1 MGEARFNFF
10 TPLGAC
16 YFILLSKMRSANE
29 VTLVDA
35 VYGTSL
41 SACAAAGTEIVI
53 DGREVVLYGDS
64 TLRTGLLALHTADTA
79 VGAILTGESTLIL
92 VGALNDNARG
102 IVDEVDDT
110 VGALTNADATADTLA
125 GVNVCYTVFD
135 GYSILGTNARAV
147 TVAKASIGTELVAAV
162 RHVCGKAG
170 LVTLVVTLSGC
181 NIACAV
187 AGNVC
192 NLLYNVLSLNTED
205 SCDLPCGTVT
215 AGNTEVGLVGR
226 LFCESLCVAVAS
238 GVTAS
243 AAVCTGQAVTD
254 SEGGLVLLNSE
265 EDARY
270 GKNRC
275 AYNTDAE
282 KEKNGNENI

>member
-1 MGEARFNFF
+1 
-10 TPLGAC
+10 
-16 YFILLSKMRSANE
+16 MRSANE
-29 VTLVDA
+29 VTLVDT

-41 SACAAAGTEIVI
+41 GACAAAGTEIVI

-64 TLRTGLLALHTADTA
+64 TLRTGLLTLHTADTA

-110 VGALTNADATADTLA
+110 VGTLTNADATADTLA
-125 GVNVCYTVFD
+125 GVDACHA
-135 GYSILGTNARAV
+135 ILDRDSVLGANARAV
-147 TVAKASIGTELVAAV
+147 AVAKASVGTELIAAV
-162 RHVCGKAG
+162 RHICGKAG
-170 LVTLVVTLSGC
+170 LVTLVVTLSGS
-181 NIACAV
+181 NVARAV

-205 SCDLPCGTVT
+205 SSDLPCGAVT

-238 GVTAS
+238 GVTAR

-282 KEKNGNENI
+282 KEKNGNKNI